1 MESMS
6 CGIPAIVSNIPP
18 NKYLVNEN
26 GFIFDLNDYTN
37 SINSTI
43 DEINQCVENKDKYL
57 LKSKKSF
64 DFINENLINSNCFEK
79 FKIILKKL

>member
-43 DEINQCVENKDKYL
+43 DEVNQCVANKDKYL

-79 FKIILKKL
+79 FKIILNKL